1 MIYILED
8 DAGIRDMMCYTLSS
22 MGFESAGFSEASEF
36 FAACEK
42 QMPELVILDI
52 MLPGEDGLSVLK
64 KLRQSPSTRSLPVI
78 MATAKGTEYDKI
90 TGLNLGADDYLA
102 KPFGM
107 MEMVSRVRAVLRRST
122 PEKPEDVL
130 SIGGIVIKD
139 SEHSVSANGEKVILT
154 LKEYEMLKLFAQ
166 NPGRVFS
173 RDHLLEKVWGLD
185 YFGETRTVD
194 VHIRTLRQ
202 KLGDCGSLVK
212 TVRGVGYSLEA
223 PER

>member
-107 MEMVSRVRAVLRRST
+107 MEMVSRVKAVLRRY
-122 PEKPEDVL
+122 KQEDKQSRLTAGELIMEIDKHRVMAGGQEVVL
-130 SIGGIVIKD
+130 
-139 SEHSVSANGEKVILT
+139 T
-154 LKEYEMLKLFAQ
+154 FKEFELLHK
-166 NPGRVFS
+166 
-173 RDHLLEKVWGLD
+173 LLERPG
-185 YFGETRTVD
+185 
-194 VHIRTLRQ
+194 
-202 KLGDCGSLVK
+202 
-212 TVRGVGYSLEA
+212 
-223 PER
+223 